1 MTRFPSMQNA
11 RIMLKLAVPE
21 TENCKIVLKLSLPVI
36 QTVKI
41 LLKLS
46 LPAMQNVKIM
56 LKLSLPVIQNVKI
69 MLELS
74 VIENVRIA
82 HSCLFMLTVK
92 EHAKISYCNIKCQD
106 CADTDYSCNRNVK
119 IMVKLFVIEHS

>member
-1 MTRFPSMQNA
+1 MTRFPLMQNV
-11 RIMLKLAVPE
+11 RIMLKLALPE
-21 TENCKIVLKLSLPVI
+21 TENCKIILKLSLPVI

-41 LLKLS
+41 
-46 LPAMQNVKIM
+46 M
-56 LKLSLPVIQNVKI
+56 LKRSLPVIQNVKI

-82 HSCLFMLTVK
+82 YNSLDMLTVK

-106 CADTDYSCNRNVK
+106 CADTD
-119 IMVKLFVIEHS
+119 